1 MRIHLILTL
10 LLGSVL
16 STQAI
21 EPWKTLKLWPKNA
34 PGEQGDIGPEA
45 PRPERPGQKK
55 VIRIE
60 NVSVPMLSIFKPMK
74 PNGAAVVICPGG
86 GYSILAWDLEG
97 TEVAQWLNGIG
108 VTALVLKYRVPR
120 RKNRPKHE
128 APLQDAQRA
137 LGLTRHNAKAWGI
150 DPKRIGILG
159 FSAGGHLAATA
170 MTNFQKRTYPT
181 VDAAEQTSCRPD
193 FAILVYPAYLV
204 DNPTRT
210 KLVPEVPVDK
220 NTPSTIFIHA
230 GNDPIP
236 ADGSV
241 QMWLALRRAG
251 VHSALHIFPNGGHG
265 YGLRPSEDPV
275 SNWPKLAEDWL
286 KRTGRLKGPHH

>member
-1 MRIHLILTL
+1 MPTHLILTL

-45 PRPERPGQKK
+45 PRPVRPGQKK
-55 VIRIE
+55 VIRIG
-60 NVSVPMLSIFKPMK
+60 NVSVPTLSIFKPMK

-128 APLQDAQRA
+128 APLQDAPQCQG
-137 LGLTRHNAKAWGI
+137 LGDRSQAHWH
-150 DPKRIGILG
+150 PW
-159 FSAGGHLAATA
+159 F
-170 MTNFQKRTYPT
+170 
-181 VDAAEQTSCRPD
+181 
-193 FAILVYPAYLV
+193 
-204 DNPTRT
+204 
-210 KLVPEVPVDK
+210 
-220 NTPSTIFIHA
+220 
-230 GNDPIP
+230 
-236 ADGSV
+236 
-241 QMWLALRRAG
+241 LRRRPSRGDRDDKFSKANLSSRG
-251 VHSALHIFPNGGHG
+251 CRRTGQLQA
-265 YGLRPSEDPV
+265 GLRYFGLPGISRGQPHQNQTCARSACRQKYAFNNFHPCRQRPYFRRWQCANV
-275 SNWPKLAEDWL
+275 V
-286 KRTGRLKGPHH
+286 GPATRRGTFGAAHLS